1 MNLCLRLIWVLVTGF
16 WGTRLTLPA
25 GASHLTFRTWFHD
38 LDTSMH
44 MNNGRY
50 LTLMDLGRL
59 DLMIRSGLVKTAL
72 KKKWTPIASSV
83 AIRFKREVRLF
94 GRFRMESRIVAWDK
108 TQVIIEQTTYL
119 ETGRHK
125 GQIASH
131 AFFKG
136 GLYERHNKRFVPI
149 DELMAAIGVNEP
161 SPPMS
166 AEIEA
171 FLAADRAMKTATQQA
186 QYANDVI

>member
-1 MNLCLRLIWVLVTGF
+1 MNLWLRLIRVLISGF
-16 WGTRLTLPA
+16 WGSRLNLPHD
-25 GASHLTFRTWFHD
+25 ASHLTFRTWFHD

-59 DLMIRSGLVKTAL
+59 DLMIRSGLVQTAL
-72 KKKWTPIASSV
+72 KNKWTPIASSI

-149 DELMAAIGVNEP
+149 EDLMAAIGVNEP
-161 SPPMS
+161 SPPLS

-171 FLAADRAMKTATQQA
+171 FLAADRAMKGATQQA
-186 QYANDVI
+186 QYANDVV